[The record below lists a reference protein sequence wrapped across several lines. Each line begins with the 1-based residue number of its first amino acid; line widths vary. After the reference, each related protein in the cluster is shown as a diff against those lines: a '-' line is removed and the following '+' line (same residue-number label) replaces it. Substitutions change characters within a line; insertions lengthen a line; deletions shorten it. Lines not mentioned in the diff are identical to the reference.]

1 MAGNTHWNEANL
13 AVLKRLGKQG
23 KLAEAAKLFNC
34 TENAV
39 RIKYGRITRATSFS
53 DKIDAIVK
61 TSAKKLDL
69 KTNNKPLF
77 KAISIQK
84 PGQKNPFEI
93 TQAEFTGS
101 KTTPEVV
108 LLLVKQML
116 NIKANK
122 LDCIIVPLSVADTKK
137 RASNIFQ
144 QAKNYLAKTNKA
156 EMVFTIKSTF
166 SGDAEK
172 KYLGGRIW
180 RLK

>member
-1 MAGNTHWNEANL
+1 MARMKWTENQLEQLKKYGRKGEFNTFATIF
-13 AVLKRLGKQG
+13 K
-23 KLAEAAKLFNC
+23 C
-34 TENAV
+34 TENAAK
-39 RIKYGRITRATSFS
+39 IKYGRITRADSFS
-53 DKIDAIVK
+53 GKIEAIVK
-61 TSAKKLDL
+61 SSAKKLDL

-84 PGQKNPFEI
+84 SGQKNPFEI
-93 TQAEFTGS
+93 TQEEFTGA
-101 KTTPEVV
+101 KTTPDIV

-122 LDCIIVPLSVADTKK
+122 LDCIIVPLSVADSKK
-137 RASNIFQ
+137 VASNIFQ

-180 RLK
+180 RIK

>member
-1 MAGNTHWNEANL
+1 MAKVNWNSTNL
-13 AVLKRLGKQG
+13 ASLVRLGKAG
-23 KLAEAAKLFNC
+23 KFAEAAKLFKC

-39 RIKYGRITRATSFS
+39 KVKYSRINRIPANAVHT
-53 DKIDAIVK
+53 VK
-61 TSAKKLDL
+61 T
-69 KTNNKPLF
+69 KPLF
-77 KAISIQK
+77 RALSIQK
-84 PGQKNPFEI
+84 PGQKNPFKI
-93 TQAEFTGS
+93 TQEEFTGAR
-101 KTTPEVV
+101 TTPEIV

-116 NIKANK
+116 HIEPNK
-122 LDCIIVPLSVADTKK
+122 TDCILVPLSVADSKK

-180 RLK
+180 RFK

>member
-1 MAGNTHWNEANL
+1 MARINWNLENL
-13 AVLKRLGKQG
+13 ATLKRLGKDG
-23 KLAEAAKLFNC
+23 KFTEAAKLLKC
-34 TENAV
+34 TENAAK
-39 RIKYGRITRATSFS
+39 IKYSRINRIPANAVHT
-53 DKIDAIVK
+53 VK
-61 TSAKKLDL
+61 T
-69 KTNNKPLF
+69 KPLF
-77 KAISIQK
+77 RALSIQK

-93 TQAEFTGS
+93 IQEEFTGS

-116 NIKANK
+116 HIEPNK
-122 LDCIIVPLSVADTKK
+122 TDCILVPLSVADSKK

>member
-1 MAGNTHWNEANL
+1 MAKVNWNSKNL
-13 AVLKRLGKQG
+13 ARLKAFGDKGHFKEIAILLK
-23 KLAEAAKLFNC
+23 C

-122 LDCIIVPLSVADTKK
+122 LDCIIVPLSVAASK
-137 RASNIFQ
+137 RVASNIFQ

>member
-1 MAGNTHWNEANL
+1 MARINWTEKQLTLLKKYG
-13 AVLKRLGKQG
+13 AVNDFKAVATILH
-23 KLAEAAKLFNC
+23 C
-34 TENAV
+34 TENAAK
-39 RIKYGRITRATSFS
+39 IKYGRIKRANSFS
-53 DKIDAIVK
+53 GKIDAIIK
-61 TSAKKLDL
+61 ASTKKLDL
-69 KTNNKPLF
+69 KTDNQPIF
-77 KAISIQK
+77 KAISVQK
-84 PGQKNPFEI
+84 SGQKNPFEI
-93 TQAEFTGS
+93 TQEEFTGS
-101 KTTPEVV
+101 KTTPDIV

-116 NIKANK
+116 HIKPNK
-122 LDCIIVPLSVADTKK
+122 LDCIIVPLSVADTKR